1 MSFFNFSLANLSIF
15 MLDIIFM
22 EINRSVLSCLSKDGS
37 GWTSIPPSLRSTIS
51 RPILIFRMVDV
62 VSASVVSNQSINFI
76 IICYIHQWYLINRQT
91 PPRIFTYFFIH
102 LLSDKVG
109 LVVVVKYTLISWIMD
124 LMQSQREYETA
135 RIGNQRIE
143 CENELTLFGSDTSYS
158 M

>member
-1 MSFFNFSLANLSIF
+1 
-15 MLDIIFM
+15 ML
-22 EINRSVLSCLSKDGS
+22 LSCSTSK
-37 GWTSIPPSLRSTIS
+37 STLNNLT
-51 RPILIFRMVDV
+51 ILIFRMVDD
-62 VSASVVSNQSINFI
+62 VSAPVVSNQSINFT

-158 M
+158 MWYNIQCNTGSGKHYNGGNLRWYLLQHCYNHEDRTS